1 MLPLIS
7 NREDIIV
14 KRASER
20 ERESRIYLSRNPCEV
35 TRMIRPEEKENEDSK
50 EVVITTVPAR
60 LDFVLS
66 TSASPLSLSATAT
79 ITTTAG
85 GGTSSSSSPPPSS
98 TQLQPQAS
106 SYYNKGSTELAV
118 DTPLTL
124 NKLEKVNFEMLNYG
138 SEMQFRE
145 MVFSF

>member
-1 MLPLIS
+1 
-7 NREDIIV
+7 
-14 KRASER
+14 
-20 ERESRIYLSRNPCEV
+20 
-35 TRMIRPEEKENEDSK
+35 MIRPEEKENEDNK

-60 LDFVLS
+60 LDFVPS
-66 TSASPLSLSATAT
+66 TSASPSSLSATAT

-124 NKLEKVNFEMLNYG
+124 NKLEKVNFLNV
-138 SEMQFRE
+138 EFKWE
-145 MVFSF
+145 